1 MVFWL
6 YAAWLERLVI
16 RRRPVGWLVCIPHAE
31 TMAGGSMTAK
41 ELADLLASNPD
52 VQLVD
57 HNAPSPSAVAQTGRR
72 NKYNAKPE
80 FESEH
85 ALQVAIIAECDRRAL
100 HNPAWSNIFAIPNG
114 GHRHPAVAGKLK
126 AEGVRAGIPDL
137 FCALPK
143 HGYAGLF
150 LELKHGG
157 NKTTELQREW
167 IVRLQD
173 AGYFVA
179 VCWDFDTAIQ
189 RLIWYVEG

>member
-1 MVFWL
+1 
-6 YAAWLERLVI
+6 
-16 RRRPVGWLVCIPHAE
+16 
-31 TMAGGSMTAK
+31 MTAK

-52 VQLVD
+52 LTAHD
-57 HNAPSPSAVAQTGRR
+57 FDAPSPSASVQAARR
-72 NKYNAKPE
+72 SVSKAAPE
-80 FESEH
+80 FDSEH
-85 ALQVAIIAECDRRAL
+85 ALQVALVAECDRRAL
-100 HNPAWSNIFAIPNG
+100 HNPAWGNIFAIPNG

-137 FCALPK
+137 FVALPR